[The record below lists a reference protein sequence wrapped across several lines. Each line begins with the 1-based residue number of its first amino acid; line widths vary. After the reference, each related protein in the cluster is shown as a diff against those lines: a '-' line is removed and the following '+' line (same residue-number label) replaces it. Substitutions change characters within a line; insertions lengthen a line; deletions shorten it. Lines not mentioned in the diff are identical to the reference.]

1 MSIRFKKKMKSVF
14 RIKILFVLMVHTPV
28 WSIAQV
34 LSDSTSLKEVEVR
47 AYFKEHRLMRSP
59 ASVGIISEQALQNQ
73 PSYSLLPAINTIS
86 GVRMEERSPG
96 SYRLS
101 IRGSL
106 LRSPFGVR
114 NVKVYLDDFLLTDAG
129 GNTYLNILDASAVGR
144 IEILK
149 GPEGSIFGAN
159 SGGVV
164 LINSKR
170 FMQDSSNISA
180 GLTSGSYGLVHQN
193 LSAEANKSNFKITLN
208 ESFQTS
214 GGYRENSA
222 LNRKSFQLMPGWK
235 YSKSAELNSL
245 LMYSDLR
252 YETPGGLTLLQSQQN
267 PRSARLATA
276 ALPGASEQQAGIYN
290 KTFLAGISHS
300 KILSPRLRHVF
311 ALTGSVTDFVNPF
324 ITTYETRDETSVG
337 LRTYLELSS
346 DSSKR
351 HSWHFQYGVEAQQT
365 DSKKRNYVNEKG
377 ERGAN
382 QNFVDFKANQS
393 FIFSRFSISPV
404 KRLTAEAALSLNFYS
419 YDFTNIFPVTG
430 LPETR
435 NFKPQ
440 LLPRVAFSY
449 LINDYFALRGS
460 ASRGYSP
467 PTIEEVRPSNR
478 IINNS
483 LQPEAGWNY
492 ETGIRLALQNN
503 IVYLDAAI
511 FRFDLNNAIV
521 RRVDAV
527 GEESFVNAGGT
538 RQSGFEAELT
548 AWIVPVK
555 KVGIIRGLKFSE
567 SYTNSDFKFV
577 DYIIN
582 STNFAGNSLTGVPQ
596 HNLVSA
602 LNLYM
607 PSNLSLYLQHSYVSA
622 IPLNDANA
630 FYADKYQLLQAK
642 VMWQKQI
649 RALNLRF
656 FIGGDNLLNAK
667 YSLGNDL
674 NAAGSRFYNPAAL
687 RNYYAGLNVQ
697 F

>member
-1 MSIRFKKKMKSVF
+1 MLISFAPF
-14 RIKILFVLMVHTPV
+14 WL
-28 WSIAQV
+28 IAQV
-34 LSDSTSLKEVEVR
+34 FPDSASLKEVEVR

-59 ASVGIISEQALQNQ
+59 ASVGIITTQALQNQ
-73 PSYSLLPAINTIS
+73 PGYSLLPAINTIP

-106 LRSPFGVR
+106 LRSPFGIR

-129 GNTYLNILDASAVGR
+129 GNTYLNIIDASSVGR

-170 FMQDSSNISA
+170 LMQDSANISA
-180 GLTSGSYGLVHQN
+180 GVTGGSYGLIHQN
-193 LSAEANKSNFKITLN
+193 ISAEANKGNFKITVN

-214 GGYRENSA
+214 DGYRDNSA
-222 LNRKSFQLMPGWK
+222 LNRKSLQVMPRWK
-235 YSKSAELNSL
+235 YSKSGEITSL
-245 LMYSDLR
+245 IMYSDLK
-252 YETPGGLTLLQSQQN
+252 YETPGGLTLLQFQQN
-267 PRSARLATA
+267 PRSARLATPT
-276 ALPGASEQQAGIYN
+276 LPGAIEQQAGIYN
-290 KTFLAGISHS
+290 RTLLAGISHS
-300 KILSPRLRHVF
+300 QVLSSNLRHVI

-337 LRTYLELSS
+337 LRTYIELAS
-346 DSSKR
+346 DSAKR
-351 HSWHFQYGVEAQQT
+351 SSWHFQYGVEAQQT
-365 DSKKRNYVNEKG
+365 DSKKRNYTNNKG
-377 ERGAN
+377 ERGTN

-393 FIFSRFSISPV
+393 FIFSRFSISPA
-404 KRLTAEAALSLNFYS
+404 KRLTVEVATSLNFYS
-419 YDFTNIFPVTG
+419 YNFTNIFPVTG
-430 LPETR
+430 LPENR
-435 NFKPQ
+435 NLKAQ

-449 LINDYFALRGS
+449 MVKDYLALRGS

-467 PTIEEVRPSNR
+467 PTIEEVQPSNR
-478 IINNS
+478 IINNG

-492 ETGIRLALQNN
+492 ETGMRLSLRNN
-503 IVYLDAAI
+503 KVYLDAAM

-521 RRVDAV
+521 RRIDAA

-538 RQSGFEAELT
+538 KQSGFEAELT
-548 AWIVPVK
+548 AWIVPFK
-555 KVGIIRGLKFSE
+555 RVGIMRGLKFSE
-567 SYTNSDFKFV
+567 SYTNSHFKFV
-577 DYIIN
+577 NYIIN

-596 HNLVSA
+596 NNLVSA
-602 LNLYM
+602 INLYL
-607 PSNLSLYLQHSYVSA
+607 PSKLSLYLQHSYVSS

-630 FYADKYQLLQAK
+630 FYADKYHLLQAK
-642 VMWQKQI
+642 AMWQKQMH
-649 RALNLRF
+649 AFNLRF
-656 FIGGDNLLNAK
+656 FVGGDNLLDAK

-674 NAAGSRFYNPAAL
+674 NAAGSRFYNSAAM
-687 RNYYAGLNVQ
+687 RNYYAGLSVQ